1 MFRRRKTS
9 ESELEAM
16 ERATERK
23 PRFTKSEL
31 SALPLVESATERAFV
46 SPPSRTEELEK
57 QIKEMEAEKKM
68 LETEKGLHHL
78 MEEIHPS
85 KRARAAK
92 LLKYAI
98 GGVRGTTEGRAKR
111 RESLKKGIRESVDE
125 VIKIL
130 KERKA
135 QKESES
141 QKGSGFKVP
150 TKYYENVLGRGW
162 VTAEKPRKHVHH
174 RKKRTAAKRRAKY
187 RSSDYSSFFE
197 PMERYE
203 PRERY
208 YEPRRAYPRP
218 RKRIIYYGR

>member
-57 QIKEMEAEKKM
+57 QLKEMEAEKKM
-68 LETEKGLHHL
+68 LEIEKGLHHL
-78 MEEIHPS
+78 MEEIHPN

-92 LLKYAI
+92 LLKSAI

-111 RESLKKGIRESVDE
+111 RESLKKGIGE
-125 VIKIL
+125 VVQML
-130 KERKA
+130 RERKA

-218 RKRIIYYGR
+218 RRRIYYGR

>member
-16 ERATERK
+16 ERAIERK

-31 SALPLVESATERAFV
+31 ATLPLVESVTERAFV

-68 LETEKGLHHL
+68 LEIEKGLHHL
-78 MEEIHPS
+78 MEEMHPS

-92 LLKYAI
+92 LLKSAL
-98 GGVRGTTEGRAKR
+98 GGVKGTPEERAKR
-111 RESLKKGIRESVDE
+111 RESLKKGIGE
-125 VIKIL
+125 VVQML
-130 KERKA
+130 RERKA
-135 QKESES
+135 QKE
-141 QKGSGFKVP
+141 GFKVP

-162 VTAEKPRKHVHH
+162 VTPEKPRKHVHH
-174 RKKRTAAKRRAKY
+174 RKKHLTAKRRAKY
-187 RSSDYSSFFE
+187 RSIDYSSLFE
-197 PMERYE
+197 PREIE

-208 YEPRRAYPRP
+208 YEPRRAYSRP